1 MKWKNKW
8 PGLLSWIKVTVTFL
22 LQARATAL
30 FTSGIWGGG
39 GELAGKNWNKL
50 FFFYYYYYYKR
61 ETLTQDVLEE
71 RNSSIC
77 C

>member
-39 GELAGKNWNKL
+39 GYLLAKIGISC
-50 FFFYYYYYYKR
+50 FFFFIIIITK
-61 ETLTQDVLEE
+61 E
-71 RNSSIC
+71 RL
-77 C
+77 

>member
-8 PGLLSWIKVTVTFL
+8 AGLLSWIKVTVTFL

-39 GELAGKNWNKL
+39 NLLAKIGISC
-50 FFFYYYYYYKR
+50 FFIIIIITK
-61 ETLTQDVLEE
+61 E
-71 RNSSIC
+71 RL
-77 C
+77 